1 MWSGWCHAS
10 CTCGWEIT
18 IIFFYACT
26 AVAITISGWLSYD
39 FDLCYSAMLCFG
51 FNFFAS
57 PKWNEEQEKY
67 EEKKKESA
75 FWNVA
80 ADVRVV
86 SQSHL
91 ESKIERLFS
100 RCFFF
105 LVRLRGPVRL
115 THNWNTS
122 WTQSR
127 SMKLYES
134 AANTDR
140 CNQSARLDSCFLTHT
155 IRIILWDLATCS
167 QFTPRNI
174 HNNMR
179 DHVHKSTL
187 HSCKNTTRIR
197 RK

>member
-1 MWSGWCHAS
+1 MLAQQWQLRYPADWVMIL
-10 CTCGWEIT
+10 T
-18 IIFFYACT
+18 YAIVLCC
-26 AVAITISGWLSYD
+26 ALDSISSL
-39 FDLCYSAMLCFG
+39 LRNEMK
-51 FNFFAS
+51 NKKNMKKK
-57 PKWNEEQEKY
+57 KWNQRFEMLLPMY
-67 EEKKKESA
+67 A
-75 FWNVA
+75 
-80 ADVRVV
+80 VV

>member
-100 RCFFF
+100 RCFFCCCWF
-105 LVRLRGPVRL
+105 VC
-115 THNWNTS
+115 
-122 WTQSR
+122 
-127 SMKLYES
+127 E
-134 AANTDR
+134 DR
-140 CNQSARLDSCFLTHT
+140 FVWHT
-155 IRIILWDLATCS
+155 IEIHHG
-167 QFTPRNI
+167 PRAEAWNCMKVPQTLTGVI
-174 HNNMR
+174 NQR
-179 DHVHKSTL
+179 D
-187 HSCKNTTRIR
+187 
-197 RK
+197 